1 MSVSG
6 ELLHGTELEDE
17 SVAELAHFNKVDVHS
32 GSQFSIRVG
41 GCAPLGYPRGSCGP
55 TLP

>member
-1 MSVSG
+1 VSVSG

-41 GCAPLGYPRGSCGP
+41 GCAPLGYPRG
-55 TLP
+55 